1 MAVFAASTSLTLA
14 GRGGYNAP
22 LKDAGRGG
30 YNGPQSSSDDNED
43 DRSSTPVNFGRG
55 GYNAPLNF
63 GSDDDDEAEDGRGGY
78 N

>member
-1 MAVFAASTSLTLA
+1 MAVSTTSLTLS

-22 LKDAGRGG
+22 LTDAGRGG
-30 YNGPQSSSDDNED
+30 YNGPNTRPDDEDNE
-43 DRSSTPVNFGRG
+43 RSLTLLNFGRR